1 LSTLDTALAALENL
15 RMSNRTIGI
24 IPHVDALKQRIS
36 AQFSVEKGS
45 MATELYK
52 SSTASKNNAPIRK
65 TTT

>member
-1 LSTLDTALAALENL
+1 
-15 RMSNRTIGI
+15 MSNRTIGI
-24 IPHVDALKQRIS
+24 IPNVDALKQRIS
-36 AQFSVEKGS
+36 AQFRVEKGS